1 MNTIIKAVE
10 VKIED
15 TTLYPVLD
23 NLASYYCHI
32 EKTLY
37 NYLVDKEITNE
48 LWGQIRIE
56 YLIKYRIPARLFNA
70 IFIDV
75 KAKIDGVKKRHQQ
88 SIENSKYRITKL
100 KEKIKKRE
108 KKIKTDKKLSKEG
121 KNKLWLSVFQWKQ
134 KIDRLNQYINFHKPT
149 KILFGTKNFYKKQ
162 WTLEEYRNDHEFWLK
177 EWQRRRDYHFSF
189 IGSKDETS
197 GNLLCQYYIKD
208 EQEFLQVRLPDFLIE
223 TCGKYIRIPVKFYS
237 DKPNKRYYQ
246 DFITAVTSGTA
257 LFYQFIK
264 KENGFWY
271 VHVSFTLEKEISK
284 NYTGCVGID
293 ENYGLL
299 ATTTTNWSGNFL
311 GMQNYTCDPEA
322 LSSEQ
327 MADLISIQLDEIVQT
342 AKLKG
347 YCISAENLDLSNKK
361 LVKCDPITNR
371 KIHMIAYDKIW
382 KLLVSKCFRAGV
394 PLIGVNP
401 AYTSFIGHYKYEKM
415 YGLSWH
421 NAAAMC
427 IARRGLGLK
436 DKLPAFI
443 ASVLQSGEATK
454 RKTKRSST
462 KASWSNVYRHRHHW
476 AHWAYLKKNL
486 ERCSLSLQKELGDP
500 GSGVTA
506 TAEDLL
512 TSRFNPSY
520 LSFIGR

>member
-1 MNTIIKAVE
+1 MNVITKTVE

-15 TTLYPVLD
+15 TTLYPILD
-23 NLASYYCHI
+23 NLGNYCSHI

-37 NYLVDKEITNE
+37 NYLSDKEITNE
-48 LWGQIRIE
+48 LWNQLSFQYIR
-56 YLIKYRIPARLFNA
+56 KYKISRRLFSA

-75 KAKIDGVKKRHQQ
+75 KGKIDRVKKCHQQ
-88 SIENSKYRITKL
+88 SIEDAKSRIIKL

-108 KKIKTDKKLSKEG
+108 KKIKTDKKLSKED
-121 KNKLWLSVFQWKQ
+121 KNRLWLSVFQWKQ
-134 KIDRLNQYINFHKPT
+134 KIDRLNQYINFHKPS
-149 KILFGTKNFYKKQ
+149 KILFGTKDFYKKQ
-162 WTLEEYRNDHEFWLK
+162 WTLEEYKDDHEAWLK

-189 IGSKDETS
+189 IGSKDES
-197 GNLLCQYYIKD
+197 CGNQLCQYYI
-208 EQEFLQVRLPDFLIE
+208 ENNQEFLQVRLPDAFIE
-223 TCGKYIRIPVKFYS
+223 IYGKYINIPVKFHS
-237 DKPNKRYYQ
+237 DRPNKRYYQ

-271 VHVSFTLEKEISK
+271 AHVSFTLEKEISK
-284 NYTGCVGID
+284 NYTGCIGID

-299 ATTTTNWSGNFL
+299 ATTATDWSGNFL
-311 GMQNYTCDPEA
+311 GMQNYRCDPEV

-327 MADLISIQLDEIVQT
+327 MTALISTQLDEIVQT

-361 LVKCDPITNR
+361 LVKFDPITNR
-371 KIHMIAYDKIW
+371 KIHMIAYSKIW
-382 KLLVSKCFRAGV
+382 LLLASKCFKAGV
-394 PLIGVNP
+394 LLIGVNP

-415 YGLSWH
+415 YGLSKH

-443 ASVLQSGEATK
+443 ASVLQSGEVTK
-454 RKTKRSST
+454 RKTT
-462 KASWSNVYRHRHHW
+462 WSNVYRHRHHW

-486 ERCSLSLQKELGDP
+486 ERCSSMLEKAIEDP
-500 GSGVTA
+500 GGGVTA

>member
-1 MNTIIKAVE
+1 MNTIIKTIE

-37 NYLVDKEITNE
+37 NYLYDKEITGDFWNKT
-48 LWGQIRIE
+48 QFQYMR
-56 YLIKYRIPARLFNA
+56 KYNISRRLFSA

-75 KAKIDGVKKRHQQ
+75 KGKIDSMKKLHQQ
-88 SIENSKYRITKL
+88 SIEYAKARIIKF
-100 KEKIKKRE
+100 KNKIKKRE
-108 KKIKTDKKLSKEG
+108 KKIKTDKKLVK
-121 KNKLWLSVFQWKQ
+121 KDRDKLWLSIFQWKQ
-134 KIDRLNQYINFHKPT
+134 KIDRLNQYINFNKPT
-149 KILFGTKNFYKKQ
+149 KILFGTKDFYKKQ
-162 WTLEEYRNDHEFWLK
+162 WTFEEYKNNHELWLK

-189 IGSKDETS
+189 LGVKAETS
-197 GNLLCQYYIKD
+197 GNSLCQYYIEN
-208 EQEFLQVRLPDFLIE
+208 EQEFLQIRLPNAFIE
-223 TCGKYIRIPVKFYS
+223 TSGKYISIPVKFYS
-237 DKPNKRYYQ
+237 NRPNKRYYQ
-246 DFITAVTSGTA
+246 YFITAITSGTA
-257 LFYQFIK
+257 LTYKFIK
-264 KENGFWY
+264 KENDSWY
-271 VHVSFTLEKEISK
+271 VHVSFTIEKEISN
-284 NYTGCVGID
+284 NYTGCLGID
-293 ENYGLL
+293 MNYGLL
-299 ATTTTNWSGNFL
+299 ATTTTDWSGNFL
-311 GMQNYTCDPEA
+311 GMQNYHCNPEV

-327 MADLISIQLDEIVQT
+327 MADLISLKLDEIVQT

-347 YCISAENLDLSNKK
+347 YCISAEDIDLSNKK
-361 LVKCDPITNR
+361 LVKYDPVTNR
-371 KIHMIAYDKIW
+371 KIHMIAYSKIW
-382 KLLVSKCFRAGV
+382 VFLVSKCFRAGV

-401 AYTSFIGHYKYEKM
+401 AYTSFIGHFKYEKM
-415 YGLSWH
+415 YGLSRH

-443 ASVLQSGEATK
+443 ASVLQSGEANK
-454 RKTKRSST
+454 FEKT
-462 KASWSNVYRHRHHW
+462 YRHRHHW

-486 ERCSLSLQKELGDP
+486 ERCSLLLQKELRDP
-500 GSGVTA
+500 GGGVTA